1 MEIKWS
7 VNKVTV
13 AQDDLITQ
21 VDLTVTA
28 SDGDYTAS
36 ATYSCDLTRSD
47 SFIPYEELTE
57 QQVLDWCFEPIVT
70 TWSDLDREYSE
81 TYLLKEAGE
90 LQVTKQI
97 SSQLAQ
103 KSSERALPWVAI

>member
-28 SDGDYTAS
+28 NDGDYTAF
-36 ATYSCDLTRSD
+36 ANYSCDLNRDD

-57 QQVLDWCFEPIVT
+57 QQVLDWCFKPIVT
-70 TWSDLDREYSE
+70 TMEDQTS
-81 TYLLKEAGE
+81 TYLLKEDGE
-90 LQVTKQI
+90 ARVTGQI
-97 SSQLAQ
+97 ARQLAQ
-103 KSSERALPWVAI
+103 KSSERALPWATI